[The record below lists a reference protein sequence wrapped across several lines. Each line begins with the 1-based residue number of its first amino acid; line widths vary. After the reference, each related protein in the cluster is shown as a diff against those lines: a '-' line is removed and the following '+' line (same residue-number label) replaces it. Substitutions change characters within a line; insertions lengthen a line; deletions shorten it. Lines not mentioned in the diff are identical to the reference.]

1 MTWYE
6 TICYLSVRCSCT
18 KFYCKGGF
26 YSYFIMSVLLF
37 HLFIQFDIVLINF
50 FTVIVTFSYL
60 LTYLIQ
66 VTAGNAENVKDDLNG
81 LDKAVS
87 AVLGQRTIERN
98 QLLVN
103 IAKSKL
109 TRQRDDKGEK
119 VTKPEELVRLCDLLI
134 QVHDYIW

>member
-6 TICYLSVRCSCT
+6 TICYLSVRRSCT

-26 YSYFIMSVLLF
+26 NSYFIMSVLLF

-119 VTKPEELVRLCDLLI
+119 VTKPEELVRLYDLLI

>member
-6 TICYLSVRCSCT
+6 TICYLSVRCSYA

-37 HLFIQFDIVLINF
+37 HLFIQFDIFLINF

-81 LDKAVS
+81 LDKAVN
-87 AVLGQRTIERN
+87 AVLGQRTTERN

-119 VTKPEELVRLCDLLI
+119 VTKPGELVRLYDLLI